1 MHLYKNCGDLPIFNF
16 DVVYRTNDFKYL
28 VVDYNGYD
36 DIVVPKDAN
45 ERWEAIKNE
54 WVKLLDDATTAY
66 YYQLVLEIVYLQ
78 TRYNIVKQLLQIVWE
93 SQNMS
98 DEDMKIYI
106 RALKEWRY
114 FWNEKA
120 TKTNEVDRL
129 LKQLKRSQNKIT
141 LKLDE
146 LEKMREDNNMD
157 DEDASTLDKQ
167 AVTLEQITG
176 KNNIDTRTTS
186 VSKWVEI
193 SKLAESINEQRR
205 KSNGK

>member
-1 MHLYKNCGDLPIFNF
+1 MHLYKNCGDLPIYNF
-16 DVVYRTNDFKYL
+16 DVVYKTNDFKYL

-36 DIVVPKDAN
+36 DIDIPKDAN

-66 YYQLVLEIVYLQ
+66 YYQLVLEVVYLQ
-78 TRYNIVKQLLQIVWE
+78 TRYNVVKQLLKIVW
-93 SQNMS
+93 
-98 DEDMKIYI
+98 DREDMDDESLAIYI
-106 RALKEWRY
+106 GALGEWHY

-120 TKTNEVDRL
+120 TKANEVERL
-129 LKQLKRSQNKIT
+129 LKQLQRSQNKIT

-146 LEKMREDNNMD
+146 LEKMKEEHNL

>member
-1 MHLYKNCGDLPIFNF
+1 MHLYKSCNDLPIWNF
-16 DVVYRTNDFKYL
+16 DVIYRTNDFKYL

-36 DIVVPKDAN
+36 DIDIPKGAN
-45 ERWEAIKNE
+45 ERWDAIKNE
-54 WVKLLDDATTAY
+54 WVELLDDATTAY
-66 YYQLVLEIVYLQ
+66 YYQLVLEVVYLQ
-78 TRYNIVKQLLQIVWE
+78 TRYNVVKQLLKIMWDREDMDEE
-93 SQNMS
+93 S
-98 DEDMKIYI
+98 MKIYLG
-106 RALKEWRY
+106 ALKEWRY
-114 FWNEKA
+114 FYNEKA
-120 TKTNEVDRL
+120 TRVVEIDRL

-141 LKLDE
+141 IKLDE
-146 LEKMREDNNMD
+146 LAKMKEEYHLD
-157 DEDASTLDKQ
+157 DGDTSTLDKQ

>member
-78 TRYNIVKQLLQIVWE
+78 TRYNIVKQLLKIVW
-93 SQNMS
+93 
-98 DEDMKIYI
+98 DREDMDDDSMKIYI
-106 RALKEWRY
+106 GALKEWRY

-120 TKTNEVDRL
+120 TKANEVDRL

-205 KSNGK
+205 KGNGK

>member
-16 DVVYRTNDFKYL
+16 DVVYRTNDFKCL
-28 VVDYNGYD
+28 IVDYNGYD

-54 WVKLLDDATTAY
+54 WVELLDDATTAY

-78 TRYNIVKQLLQIVWE
+78 TRYNIVRQLLKIVWDRE
-93 SQNMS
+93 DM
-98 DEDMKIYI
+98 DEDSMKIYI
-106 RALKEWRY
+106 GALKEWRY

-120 TKTNEVDRL
+120 TKTTEVDRL

-146 LEKMREDNNMD
+146 LEKMREENDMDN
-157 DEDASTLDKQ
+157 EDSSTLDKQ
-167 AVTLEQITG
+167 AVALEQITG

-193 SKLAESINEQRR
+193 TKLAETINEQRR

>member
-78 TRYNIVKQLLQIVWE
+78 TRYNIVKQLLKIVWDRE
-93 SQNMS
+93 DM
-98 DEDMKIYI
+98 DEGSMKIYI
-106 RALKEWRY
+106 HALKEWRY

-205 KSNGK
+205 KGNGK

>member
-78 TRYNIVKQLLQIVWE
+78 TRYNIVKQLLKIVW
-93 SQNMS
+93 
-98 DEDMKIYI
+98 DREDMDDDSMKIYI
-106 RALKEWRY
+106 GALKEWRY

-120 TKTNEVDRL
+120 TKANEVDRL